1 MNRDGR
7 YAPSPSG
14 PLHLGNLRTALLAWL
29 FARAAEARFLIRVE
43 DLDPDRSKPEH
54 AERQLADLT
63 ALGIDWDDSLPPQ
76 SERLERYEKAISQLR
91 SEGLIYECFC
101 TRTEVR
107 EAASAPHGE
116 LPEGAYP
123 GTCRDLSGPEREA
136 RRAAGRPAAL
146 RVRAGAARIEFED
159 RLRGPQAGI
168 VDDFVVR
175 RNDGVHGYLLASSV
189 DDSEQGIGEVVRG
202 RDLLDSVPRQI
213 WLAGALGLPAIES
226 WAHVPLV
233 IGADGQRLA
242 KRHGAVTLSDRRELG
257 ETPAEV
263 LGLLASS
270 LGLCEA
276 GKAMRPQDLLAGF
289 EASSLPTEDGLLAAL
304 EPQ

>member
-29 FARAAEARFLIRVE
+29 FARAAGARFLIRVE

-54 AERQLADLT
+54 ALGQLADLR
-63 ALGIDWDDSLPPQ
+63 ALGIGWDEALPPQ
-76 SERLERYEKAISQLR
+76 SSRRDRYEEAIDQLR

-123 GTCRDLSGPEREA
+123 GTCADLSEPERA
-136 RRAAGRPAAL
+136 TRRAEGRPAAL
-146 RVRAGAARIEFED
+146 RVRAGAARIEFDD
-159 RLRGPQAGI
+159 RLRGRQAGI

-175 RNDGVHGYLLASSV
+175 RNDGVHGYLLASSL
-189 DDSEQGIGEVVRG
+189 DDSEQGIGEIVRG

-213 WLAGALGLPAIES
+213 WLARALDLPAIES

-233 IGADGQRLA
+233 VGADGERLA
-242 KRHGAVTLSDRRELG
+242 KRHGAVTLSDRRALG
-257 ETPAEV
+257 EAPAEV

-270 LGLCEA
+270 VGLCEPGA
-276 GKAMRPQDLLAGF
+276 APRPEELLAAF
-289 EASSLPTEDGLLAAL
+289 EASTLPAEDGVVAAVEL
-304 EPQ
+304 R

>member
-123 GTCRDLSGPEREA
+123 GACRDLSGPEREA